1 MLSGSHGWRR
11 LFQPVTGQA
20 GAAFLGGS
28 GITQAAA
35 DRFSISSA
43 RGDLLAGHD
52 PGNGIQCLTRPE
64 FFIEVAENKER
75 EDDEGDGDEMMIMKN
90 RKTSNFGRKQ

>member
-11 LFQPVTGQA
+11 LIQPVTGQA

-35 DRFSISSA
+35 DRFRFPVRGETFWLVTTQGTEYSVSHSRKSSSEGS
-43 RGDLLAGHD
+43 RVVEES
-52 PGNGIQCLTRPE
+52 R
-64 FFIEVAENKER
+64 FKEH
-75 EDDEGDGDEMMIMKN
+75 EDDEGDG
-90 RKTSNFGRKQ
+90 R

>member
-11 LFQPVTGQA
+11 LIQPVTGQA

-35 DRFSISSA
+35 DRFRFPV
-43 RGDLLAGHD
+43 RGETLLAGHD
-52 PGNGIQCLTRPE
+52 SRNGVQCLTQPE
-64 FFIEVAENKER
+64 IFIGGVESGR
-75 EDDEGDGDEMMIMKN
+75 
-90 RKTSNFGRKQ
+90 RKPFQRT